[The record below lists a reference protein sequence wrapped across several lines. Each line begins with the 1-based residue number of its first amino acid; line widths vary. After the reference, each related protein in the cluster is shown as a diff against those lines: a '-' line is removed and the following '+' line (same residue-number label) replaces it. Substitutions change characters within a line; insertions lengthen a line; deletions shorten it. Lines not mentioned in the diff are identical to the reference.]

1 MLVSEIMTAN
11 PDAATAQD
19 TVRKVA
25 AMMDEGD
32 YGVVPVVEDGRFIG
46 VVTDR
51 DIAVRAVAQG
61 LGPDTPVSEVMSD
74 DPVCIDPDAEVE
86 EAAELMVE
94 EQIRRLFVTDD
105 DDRLIG
111 VVSLGDIALED
122 DDELVGDTL
131 EDISED

>member
-1 MLVSEIMTAN
+1 
-11 PDAATAQD
+11 
-19 TVRKVA
+19 
-25 AMMDEGD
+25 
-32 YGVVPVVEDGRFIG
+32 
-46 VVTDR
+46 
-51 DIAVRAVAQG
+51 
-61 LGPDTPVSEVMSD
+61 
-74 DPVCIDPDAEVE
+74 
-86 EAAELMVE
+86 MVE